1 MYWPDM
7 ISSWMKKIVT
17 WTFSQIEYG
26 RRKGIGLLEFA
37 LYTMTRGQGV
47 SHYTTRNSAG
57 KICSSERKGYAAST
71 TYQL

>member
-1 MYWPDM
+1 MYGPDM

-37 LYTMTRGQGV
+37 LYTMARGQGEW
-47 SHYTTRNSAG
+47 YG
-57 KICSSERKGYAAST
+57 
-71 TYQL
+71 